1 MTHRQRVELIRPGV
15 TGLVWAD
22 LGAGSGAFTL
32 ALLEVLGGAGQVF
45 AVDKDARSLPKHPQV
60 QPVEADFTQPLPLPP
75 LDGLLMANSLH
86 YIREKT
92 ALLIQLQAYLGPGG
106 GMLIVEYEH
115 RRPNP
120 WVPYPVS
127 PGELQGIAAD
137 AGLAMEMLGRQPSSF
152 GGQMYAALLS
162 RLK

>member
-15 TGLVWAD
+15 FGSVWAD

-32 ALLEVLGGAGQVF
+32 ALLELLGEAGQVF
-45 AVDKDARSLPKHPQV
+45 AVDKDTQSLPRHPQV
-60 QPVEADFTQPLPLPP
+60 RAMGGDFTQPLGLPP

-86 YIREKT
+86 YIRDKT
-92 ALLIQLQAYLGPGG
+92 DLLSRLQAYLGPGG
-106 GMLIVEYEH
+106 RLLIVEYEN

-127 PGELQGIAAD
+127 PGELQGIATG
-137 AGLAMEMLGRQPSSF
+137 AGLVMQILGRQPSSF
-152 GGQMYAALLS
+152 GGQMYAALLT
-162 RLK
+162 RV